1 MRTFETTDVSV
12 ARRCRYAQY
21 ASRKSTLMLC
31 GSTITGIVHSVMED
45 ASCAPKKW
53 IIKISVN

>member
-1 MRTFETTDVSV
+1 MRTFETTDERA
-12 ARRCRYAQY
+12 ARRCRYAQF

-31 GSTITGIVHSVMED
+31 GSTIIGIVHSVMED

-53 IIKISVN
+53 IIKIAVS